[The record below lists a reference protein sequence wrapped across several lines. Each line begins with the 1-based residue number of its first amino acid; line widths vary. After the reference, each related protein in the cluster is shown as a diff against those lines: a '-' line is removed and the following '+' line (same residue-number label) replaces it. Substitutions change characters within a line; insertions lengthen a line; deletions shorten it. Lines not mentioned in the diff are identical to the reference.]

1 MLGLLSALL
10 LAAPDASPGEPPA
23 NLLRSASVFRSTGA
37 PNVVRMS
44 DGKAPID
51 GDNWDSPH
59 TAVLAAN
66 GEVIWDLSSLRHIG
80 ALRLQADNND
90 TYTVSASTD
99 GEHFTP
105 AWVAKP
111 VGVPGMQTR
120 TSEPLEISARYLRI
134 TAQGGD
140 NLFSIGE
147 FEAFDSPSGLRSIVE
162 RIVPPPPPPP
172 PPINSGLLVVLAVAG
187 YGAWLL
193 NDARRTNQARA
204 AASAPHPEKGPETPA
219 PEVKK

>member
-1 MLGLLSALL
+1 M
-10 LAAPDASPGEPPA
+10 
-23 NLLRSASVFRSTGA
+23 T
-37 PNVVRMS
+37 

-51 GDNWDSPH
+51 GDLWDSPN

-66 GEVIWDLSSLRHIG
+66 GEVVWDLSSVRHIG

-90 TYTVSASTD
+90 TYTVWASTD
-99 GEHFTP
+99 GEHFTQ
-105 AWVAKP
+105 AWLAMP
-111 VGVPGMQTR
+111 VGVPGVQTR
-120 TSEPLEISARYLRI
+120 TSEPLELSARFLRI

-140 NLFSIGE
+140 NLYSIGE
-147 FEAFDSPSGLRSIVE
+147 FEAFESAAGLKTSVE
-162 RIVPPPPPPP
+162 RITPPPPPPP

-204 AASAPHPEKGPETPA
+204 AVKAQGPTADPKVAGPEA
-219 PEVKK
+219 KK